1 MRTKPSVLM
10 TAEHLISTRM
20 RCWALVM
27 ARNPCFFDF
36 HHWPREA
43 LFTKVV
49 AQVCSPWARVLMLCA
64 LRCRT
69 RSDGF
74 HRLVCPPHI
83 PNLSSFGDLVFWFS
97 IAHQL
102 HSAKSLP
109 PRSYLLLLRL
119 PAISKLASLQPPHD
133 LHTQSTL
140 IDGNPSVV
148 SSCVLVGSVRWMRR
162 KRSFRMTHR
171 TDANQGA
178 GWTMG
183 YSTPDATDQRL
194 ACRCLAAMRSPSFP
208 SAFPMQMS
216 DK

>member
-10 TAEHLISTRM
+10 TAFHLISTKM
-20 RCWALVM
+20 RSWALVM
-27 ARNPCFFDF
+27 ARNPCFFDV
-36 HHWPREA
+36 HQWPREA
-43 LFTKVV
+43 LFTNVVV

-109 PRSYLLLLRL
+109 RGLISSPFASPQYQNSPPCSHDTTYTHNPRLFTPIR
-119 PAISKLASLQPPHD
+119 QPFAH
-133 LHTQSTL
+133 
-140 IDGNPSVV
+140 
-148 SSCVLVGSVRWMRR
+148 VLS
-162 KRSFRMTHR
+162 
-171 TDANQGA
+171 
-178 GWTMG
+178 
-183 YSTPDATDQRL
+183 
-194 ACRCLAAMRSPSFP
+194 
-208 SAFPMQMS
+208 
-216 DK
+216 